1 MIKLRKNI
9 SEAAS
14 HDNVFLCKNQ
24 GIFMAN
30 SDIVTHWNPV
40 INNMIK
46 MGHFSV
52 LLVGQFFI
60 E

>member
-1 MIKLRKNI
+1 MVNNDI
-9 SEAAS
+9 S
-14 HDNVFLCKNQ
+14 
-24 GIFMAN
+24 
-30 SDIVTHWNPV
+30 THWNAV

>member
-1 MIKLRKNI
+1 MIKLSKNI
-9 SEAAS
+9 LEAEA

-24 GIFMAN
+24 GIFMVN
-30 SDIVTHWNPV
+30 NDISTHWNAV

-46 MGHFSV
+46 TGHFSV